1 MKEYIY
7 KIRVGGN
14 YVKYEVNI
22 LTLQD
27 RERDFEGGWTKW
39 RDMSSFSFEFYMSVE
54 PEIFDNRNKLVHGT
68 KSRTVERIS

>member
-7 KIRVGGN
+7 KIPVGGN

-27 RERDFEGGWTKW
+27 RERDCEGGWTKW
-39 RDMSSFSFEFYMSVE
+39 RDMCSLSFGFYKVVE
-54 PEIFDNRNKLVHGT
+54 PEIFDNRNKLIHGT
-68 KSRTVERIS
+68 SRTMERVS

>member
-7 KIRVGGN
+7 KIPVGGN

-27 RERDFEGGWTKW
+27 RERDCEGGWTKW
-39 RDMSSFSFEFYMSVE
+39 RDMCS
-54 PEIFDNRNKLVHGT
+54 ILIT
-68 KSRTVERIS
+68 KNVLKNVGLFLH